1 MLPRFRR
8 AGKSP
13 CRGKNK
19 LITMHFGAT
28 LRLLRMESGISLRA
42 LAQRVGV
49 SGAYLSRVE
58 NGHDPA
64 PTPDRLIAIADAI
77 GVPAAV
83 LLDLAQ
89 QTGSAVSGYLQRVPA
104 ASSLFLDIA
113 ERDLGS
119 AQVARIKAFIDA
131 EFPVRRGR
139 AGPGG
144 VSRIRDLLTPSRV
157 VLKLACS
164 QLEDLIDVAVSRLP
178 AAGGLSTREM
188 AARVRAREKEAPS
201 VVGGGLAVPHGLVP
215 GAPLAA
221 ALVTLARPLPLDTPD
236 RQPVTV
242 ALVVVWGEAG
252 RRNLDLIA
260 RAARLASCDVAEE
273 LRTATTAARALT
285 VIEKTESLW

>member
-1 MLPRFRR
+1 
-8 AGKSP
+8 
-13 CRGKNK
+13 
-19 LITMHFGAT
+19 MHFGAT

-42 LAQRVGV
+42 LAQQVGV

-64 PTPDRLIAIADAI
+64 PTPDRLIAIGEAI

-89 QTGSAVSGYLQRVPA
+89 QTGTAVSGYLQRVPA

-113 ERDLGS
+113 ERELGS
-119 AQVARIKAFIDA
+119 AQIARIKAFIDA

-139 AGPGG
+139 SATG
-144 VSRIRDLLTPSRV
+144 SATRLRDLLTPSRV

-178 AAGGLSTREM
+178 AAGGLGPREM
-188 AARVRAREKEAPS
+188 AARVRAREQEAPS

-215 GAPLAA
+215 GASPAA

-242 ALVVVWGEAG
+242 ALVVVWGEPG
-252 RRNLDLIA
+252 RRNLEILA
-260 RAARLASCDVAEE
+260 RAARLASCDAAEE
-273 LRTATTAARALT
+273 LRAATTPARALT
-285 VIEKTESLW
+285 VIEKIESLW

>member
-1 MLPRFRR
+1 
-8 AGKSP
+8 
-13 CRGKNK
+13 
-19 LITMHFGAT
+19 MHVGAT

-42 LAQRVGV
+42 LAQRIGV

-64 PTPDRLIAIADAI
+64 PTADRLIAIAEAL

-113 ERDLGS
+113 ERDLNS
-119 AQVARIKAFIDA
+119 AQIARVKAFIDD

-139 AGPGG
+139 PGPGAT
-144 VSRIRDLLTPSRV
+144 RLRDLLTPSRV

-164 QLEDLIDVAVSRLP
+164 QLDDLIDVAVSRLP
-178 AAGGLSTREM
+178 APPDLSPREV
-188 AARVRAREKEAPS
+188 AARIRAREEEAPS
-201 VVGGGLAVPHGLVP
+201 VLGGGMAVPHGLVP

-221 ALVTLARPLPLDTPD
+221 ALVTLARPLPLETPD
-236 RQPVTV
+236 RRPVV
-242 ALVVVWGEAG
+242 AAVVVVWGEPG
-252 RRNLDLIA
+252 RRNLELIA
-260 RAARLASCDVAEE
+260 RAARLAGSDVAEE
-273 LRTATTAARALT
+273 LRAATTSARALS

>member
-1 MLPRFRR
+1 MQ
-8 AGKSP
+8 
-13 CRGKNK
+13 
-19 LITMHFGAT
+19 FGAA

-49 SGAYLSRVE
+49 SSAYLSRVE

-64 PTPDRLIAIADAI
+64 PTPDRLIAIAGVI
-77 GVPAAV
+77 GMPAAV

-113 ERDLGS
+113 ERELGS
-119 AQVARIKAFIDA
+119 TQIARVKAFIDA
-131 EFPVRRGR
+131 EFPRRGR
-139 AGPGG
+139 PGPGAT
-144 VSRIRDLLTPSRV
+144 RLRDLLTPSRV

-178 AAGGLSTREM
+178 AAGGITPREM
-188 AARVRAREKEAPS
+188 AARVWAREQEAPS
-201 VVGGGLAVPHGLVP
+201 VLGGGLAVPHGLVP

-221 ALVTLARPLPLDTPD
+221 ALVTLARPLALDTPD
-236 RQPVTV
+236 GKPVAAAV
-242 ALVVVWGEAG
+242 VVVWGEPG
-252 RRNLDLIA
+252 RRNLELIA
-260 RAARLASCDVAEE
+260 RAARLAGCDIAEE
-273 LRTATTAARALT
+273 LRAATNPARALS